1 MNERV
6 QAFSRLAAA
15 LIMLTLVLLI
25 AFGVIDADALTM
37 AVTAVLA
44 IATEIVAWWKNNN
57 VTKNAQ
63 IAQEYFD
70 SLNKMGDL

>member
-1 MNERV
+1 MSERV
-6 QAFSRLAAA
+6 KAFSRLAVA
-15 LIMLTLVLLI
+15 LVMLALVLLI

-57 VTKNAQ
+57 VTENAQ
-63 IAQEYFD
+63 MAQEYFD